1 MRFLSNQTKSKTSA
15 TTENG
20 AKIDTP
26 LDVCQIR
33 SWIKNKGLSHFFGIF
48 FFVIFFG
55 IFFRNLFRNF
65 FFGIFFGIFF
75 RNLFRNFF
83 FIIFFGICFG
93 IFFLEFFSGIC
104 FGIFFSEF
112 FSEFFFSIFSE
123 FFSEFFFSIFSEFFF
138 RIFSEN
144 LPRPFLNNSDQGG
157 EEKRNAQ
164 NWQTSHDFWRRKIRN
179 CFRTFWGRHKRA
191 KKYS

>member
-65 FFGIFFGIFF
+65 FF
-75 RNLFRNFF
+75 
-83 FIIFFGICFG
+83 IIFFGICFG

-104 FGIFFSEF
+104 FGIF
-112 FSEFFFSIFSE
+112 FSE